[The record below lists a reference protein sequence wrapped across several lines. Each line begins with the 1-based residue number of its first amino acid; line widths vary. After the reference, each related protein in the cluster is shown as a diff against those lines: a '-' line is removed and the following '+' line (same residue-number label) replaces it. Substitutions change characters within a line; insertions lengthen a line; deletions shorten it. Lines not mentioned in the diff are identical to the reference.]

1 MCKKLSLLAPRIILS
16 LSLSLFFLLFIA
28 YSFSP
33 GFAAKYYSEQ
43 TNFTETSLPMTRY
56 NWDKDDIKSCIYLDD
71 GIENAYYVWT
81 KLSVQKWRHAL
92 QEYTGNH
99 LGWNITA
106 KFVKS
111 EAELELC
118 DIKVYIYDK
127 YSDFPDYPIQT
138 GAYTSVGFEEGV
150 GDNNSL
156 DMRVYLSPVVLHD
169 DGETEINLPPYAFRN
184 SAVHEIGHALGFG
197 HMQMQKGYLMSP
209 QFDFW
214 QTSEQLPITTLELE
228 ALVKA
233 YGIDGFD

>member
-1 MCKKLSLLAPRIILS
+1 MCKKLSLLAPRIML
-16 LSLSLFFLLFIA
+16 LLFFLLFIA

-43 TNFTETSLPMTRY
+43 NNFTETSVPMTRY

-81 KLSVQKWRHAL
+81 KLSVQKWRNAL

-138 GAYTSVGFEEGV
+138 GAYTSVGLEEGIENN
-150 GDNNSL
+150 NNSL
-156 DMRVYLSPVVLHD
+156 DIRVYLSPLVLHG

-184 SAVHEIGHALGFG
+184 SAVHEIGHVLGFG

-214 QTSEQLPITTLELE
+214 QTNEQLPITTLELE